1 MTNYTSLKIMIM
13 LTISSLGLILAMV
26 MMNPKE
32 KIIFG
37 TNLTPFAILASY
49 LPCLHVKDYN
59 AFLMI
64 SSNYN
69 AFLKID
75 LTIFF

>member
-1 MTNYTSLKIMIM
+1 MTNYDSLKIMTM

-49 LPCLHVKDYN
+49 LPCCHVEDYN

>member
-1 MTNYTSLKIMIM
+1 MTM
-13 LTISSLGLILAMV
+13 LTISSLGLILPMV
-26 MMNPKE
+26 MMNPNE
-32 KIIFG
+32 KIILR
-37 TNLTPFAILASY
+37 TILTTFAILAPY
-49 LPCLHVKDYN
+49 LPCCPVKDYN

-69 AFLKID
+69 AFLKND

>member
-1 MTNYTSLKIMIM
+1 MTM
-13 LTISSLGLILAMV
+13 LTIRRLGLILAMV

-32 KIIFG
+32 KNILRTIF
-37 TNLTPFAILASY
+37 TTFSILAPY
-49 LPCLHVKDYN
+49 LPCFLVKDYN

-64 SSNYN
+64 SSNSN